1 MLEKDEWIFDN
12 EQLIEEVPNDSE
24 ISLNNQECFSEK
36 TMLRIFNYKNRSCF
50 GKFFCCIFCC
60 ECPCCINIDPLN
72 EKYYFIRLWNKLT
85 KESKDDSNAL
95 LPFQTLINLF
105 AHKNV
110 VEDLK
115 KVRLNPNLYLL
126 ESGQRKDLEFYI
138 PQLCNFNLFGGK
150 EQVAQFFF
158 FLCNACYASFFFA
171 HRVYWFMRSFQNID
185 SKIEHDLKFLNSVF
199 QSENKDSRFT
209 LTNLFVAGSR
219 KYLDYLEENNYL
231 LFYKKKFEL
240 IDENYIINKNEYS
253 YYKNII
259 RTKKIIKS
267 YSNAMCHKALSF
279 NIISNNKN
287 INTINENEK
296 KEKPQISPK
305 NIFINNYSFYTESPV
320 DYAPIEDEIDDFII
334 INKNEKN
341 INKIDD
347 VNLLSFHSV
356 ISFIDDLCKIGRDL
370 INEESNKYKEKIILE
385 LTKINKRLPANVY
398 LPFLTNNT
406 RNYIIIHIPVTE
418 LKVFKTKERVPFML
432 VFEMIRL
439 DEILYHIQKEKE
451 NIFPL
456 TSPFSIDDNA
466 KSDGENIISI
476 NNIIEDNEIN
486 KRQKEIKKSNSK
498 EKKKKKDKKKKKKE
512 ISEEDDELLKK
523 ISESDIELSKQISI
537 YLIEEDKKK
546 ENEEIEEDEFEHE
559 NENKKD
565 KNNKKNKTDKKDKK
579 KKKKAPKIKKRYS
592 GALDINY
599 LNSSDKKKNNNLITE
614 NKFLKYHKLFS
625 SDKKKNNHKRSLS
638 FGSLKDEKK
647 SINNKLMDDTINI
660 NINLNINEVEIE
672 NKNKLDNNNINDNEI
687 NTNLN
692 KEEEINLDEN
702 LNIEN
707 NIMINN
713 LNKNVIN
720 NEDEEI
726 NNLISKNQKA
736 IYSDDNDS
744 SSEVSDE
751 DPKNQI
757 IRGINIK
764 TIFGEKMED
773 QKERLQLNSPFKN
786 FKTFNIFKAI
796 IKAGED
802 LKQEQFATQLIQVFK
817 EIFNQNGVDCWL
829 SSYEVISTGQD
840 CGLVEMVCNSLS
852 MDQIKRKT
860 GLSLKQFYLEYFGNE
875 KKKKY
880 QQGLKNFIRSLA
892 GYSLVCYFLQIKDR
906 HNGNILI
913 DSKGHLIHI
922 DFGFMLSN
930 APGKGIKFEK
940 APFKITDEMLEL
952 LGGINSENFKEY
964 RKRLIKGYFAIYD
977 NFEKIQKLVEFM
989 FMGQGKYFPCFVEK
1003 ENSLKNL
1010 KDRLRP
1016 SDTMSKQQKIQYID
1030 DLLSKS
1036 IDNWTTNYYDKFQYY
1051 IQGIFY

>member
-1 MLEKDEWIFDN
+1 MLENDEWIFDN

-24 ISLNNQECFSEK
+24 ISLNNQECLSEK
-36 TMLRIFNYKNRSCF
+36 TMLRIFNYKNRSCL

-85 KESKDDSNAL
+85 KESNDDPNEL

-126 ESGQRKDLEFYI
+126 ETGQRKDLEFYI

-199 QSENKDSRFT
+199 QSENKNSRFT
-209 LTNLFVAGSR
+209 LSNLFVAGSR
-219 KYLDYLEENNYL
+219 KYLDYLEDNNYL

-240 IDENYIINKNEYS
+240 IDENYLINKDEYT

-267 YSNAMCHKALSF
+267 YSNYMCHKAMST
-279 NIISNNKN
+279 NIVNNNKN
-287 INTINENEK
+287 TNIINENEK

-305 NIFINNYSFYTESPV
+305 DIFINNYSFYTETPI
-320 DYAPIEDEIDDFII
+320 DYAPIEDDFDDFII
-334 INKNEKN
+334 INKNENNK
-341 INKIDD
+341 NKIDD

-356 ISFIDDLCKIGRDL
+356 ISFIDDLCKIGRNL
-370 INEESNKYKEKIILE
+370 INKESNKYKEIITLE
-385 LTKINKRLPANVY
+385 ITKINKKLPANVY

-439 DEILYHIQKEKE
+439 DEILYYIQKEKE
-451 NIFPL
+451 NYFPL
-456 TSPFSIDDNA
+456 TKPFSIEDNNNN
-466 KSDGENIISI
+466 SDEENIKTI

-486 KRQKEIKKSNSK
+486 KKQIEIKKSNSK
-498 EKKKKKDKKKKKKE
+498 EKKKKKNKKKKKKE

-537 YLIEEDKKK
+537 YLIEEEKRK
-546 ENEEIEEDEFEHE
+546 ENEEEIDEDE
-559 NENKKD
+559 
-565 KNNKKNKTDKKDKK
+565 NKKNKKNKKDKKDKK
-579 KKKKAPKIKKRYS
+579 NKKKEVPEIKKRYS

-599 LNSSDKKKNNNLITE
+599 LSGSDNKKNNNLITE
-614 NKFLKYHKLFS
+614 NKFMKYHKLFS
-625 SDKKKNNHKRSLS
+625 GEKKKNNYKRSLS
-638 FGSLKDEKK
+638 FGSINDDKK
-647 SINNKLMDDTINI
+647 LINKKLVND
-660 NINLNINEVEIE
+660 NINEEEMID
-672 NKNKLDNNNINDNEI
+672 KNKEDNNENEI
-687 NTNLN
+687 NTSS
-692 KEEEINLDEN
+692 KKDEINIEEN
-702 LNIEN
+702 LNIED
-707 NIMINN
+707 NIIINN
-713 LNKNVIN
+713 LKKNMIN
-720 NEDEEI
+720 DEEEEN
-726 NNLISKNQKA
+726 NNLISKNQKI

-744 SSEVSDE
+744 SSEISDE

-764 TIFGEKMED
+764 TIFGEKLEE
-773 QKERLQLNSPFKN
+773 QKERLQINSPFKN

-802 LKQEQFATQLIQVFK
+802 LKQEQFATQLISVFK

-880 QQGLKNFIRSLA
+880 QQALKNFIRSLA

-952 LGGINSENFKEY
+952 LGGNNSENFKEY

-1003 ENSLKNL
+1003 ENALKNL

-1016 SDTMSKQQKIQYID
+1016 NNNMSKQQKIQYID

-1036 IDNWTTNYYDKFQYY
+1036 IDNWTTN
-1051 IQGIFY
+1051 

>member
-12 EQLIEEVPNDSE
+12 EQLIEEVPNDSD
-24 ISLNNQECFSEK
+24 ISLNNQTCLSEK
-36 TMLRIFNYKNRSCF
+36 TMLRIFNYKNRSCI
-50 GKFFCCIFCC
+50 GKFFCCVFCC
-60 ECPCCINIDPLN
+60 ECPCCINVDPLN

-85 KESKDDSNAL
+85 KESNADPNAL

-171 HRVYWFMRSFQNID
+171 HRVYWFMRSFQKID

-219 KYLDYLEENNYL
+219 KYLDYLEENNCL

-240 IDENYIINKNEYS
+240 IDENYIINKDEFN

-267 YSNAMCHKALSF
+267 YSNYMCHKALSS
-279 NIISNNKN
+279 NIINSNKN
-287 INTINENEK
+287 LNINAINENEK

-305 NIFINNYSFYTESPV
+305 DLFINNYSFYTDTSV
-320 DYAPIEDEIDDFII
+320 DYVPNEEDLDDFII
-334 INKNEKN
+334 INKNDN
-341 INKIDD
+341 RIDD

-370 INEESNKYKEKIILE
+370 INKESNQYKEIITLE
-385 LTKINKRLPANVY
+385 ITKINKKLPANVY

-451 NIFPL
+451 KENFFPI
-456 TSPFSIDDNA
+456 TNPFLIDENFH
-466 KSDGENIISI
+466 SDEENLKSI
-476 NNIIEDNEIN
+476 NNIIIED
-486 KRQKEIKKSNSK
+486 KPKSK
-498 EKKKKKDKKKKKKE
+498 EKKKKKDKKKKKKV
-512 ISEEDDELLKK
+512 EEDDELLKK
-523 ISESDIELSKQISI
+523 ISESDIELSKEISI
-537 YLIEEDKKK
+537 YLIEEEKKK
-546 ENEEIEEDEFEHE
+546 ENEDADEDEIKIE
-559 NENKKD
+559 NNKD
-565 KNNKKNKTDKKDKK
+565 KKNKNKK
-579 KKKKAPKIKKRYS
+579 KKKEAPQIKKRYS

-599 LNSSDKKKNNNLITE
+599 ISTTDKKKNNTNLITE
-614 NKFLKYHKLFS
+614 NKFLKYHKMFS
-625 SDKKKNNHKRSLS
+625 GEKKKNGHKRSLS
-638 FGSLKDEKK
+638 FGSKNDEKK
-647 SINNKLMDDTINI
+647 SLNNKL
-660 NINLNINEVEIE
+660 INEYINDVEITD
-672 NKNKLDNNNINDNEI
+672 KNKEDNNDNEI
-687 NTNLN
+687 NTSSN
-692 KEEEINLDEN
+692 KNTNKDEINLEEN

-720 NEDEEI
+720 DEEEEN
-726 NNLISKNQKA
+726 NNLISKNLK
-736 IYSDDNDS
+736 IINSDVDDS

-751 DPKNQI
+751 DTKNQI

-817 EIFNQNGVDCWL
+817 DIFNQNGVDCWL

-940 APFKITDEMLEL
+940 APFKITDEMLQL

-1003 ENSLKNL
+1003 ENALKNL

-1016 SDTMSKQQKIQYID
+1016 SDNMSKQQKIQYID